1 MLYYSPA
8 CKAINTIKKKNR
20 KSEGSYFVSQY
31 NLGNGKTYYFGI
43 DLNAAL
49 YLKKL
54 CVDCRWKDSLG
65 RERETC
71 SLI

>member
-1 MLYYSPA
+1 MLYYSPK
-8 CKAINTIKKKNR
+8 CKAINTIKKNR

-54 CVDCRWKDSLG
+54 CVDCRWKDYLG
-65 RERETC
+65 
-71 SLI
+71 